1 MLNERKPLNAATIK
15 AMKPDGKHLS
25 DIDKNEGLS
34 YIVLKQALKYSVID
48 IFVIDI
54 KALSLIN
61 HVKLKLVDFL

>member
-34 YIVLKQALKYSVID
+34 YIL
-48 IFVIDI
+48 F
-54 KALSLIN
+54 
-61 HVKLKLVDFL
+61 